1 MQKKIYQFN
10 SIDFLNATVDEIYY
24 RKKHYVAGKDLLQF
38 KGMLSAYFVQI
49 ERMFRYVYFSDI
61 SLNIQRIDLELFK
74 RQFPFVHNTFYKNIY
89 TIDFDNAG
97 PQKVDGIT
105 YYTWL
110 VSAVEITACMLILRN
125 CSTNHV

>member
-24 RKKHYVAGKDLLQF
+24 RKKHYVEGKDLLQF

-61 SLNIQRIDLELFK
+61 SLNVQRIDLELFK

-89 TIDFDNAG
+89 TIDFDNRRETFIIKRISPEG
-97 PQKVDGIT
+97 CLYFPKYGYQ
-105 YYTWL
+105 
-110 VSAVEITACMLILRN
+110 
-125 CSTNHV
+125 H